1 MSNEQPI
8 TIEGFSL
15 EMPPLEYQ
23 LSLAKLAGRLAE
35 REQCC
40 QDVCDLCGKWAVDRR
55 MQTWLHKNPNN
66 GLFDEVCLA
75 APIRERHYRQ
85 AEAAE
90 VE

>member
-35 REQCC
+35 RA
-40 QDVCDLCGKWAVDRR
+40 D
-55 MQTWLHKNPNN
+55 T
-66 GLFDEVCLA
+66 
-75 APIRERHYRQ
+75 
-85 AEAAE
+85 
-90 VE
+90 